1 MKLSYHY
8 MLMTNHM
15 LLQKR
20 LLSGLKDTGLTAGQ
34 PKVLDYLQD
43 HDGANQKEIA
53 AGCRIEAGSLTSVL
67 NRMEEKGLVQ
77 RRMLDGNRRTYYI
90 FLTEKGKELLHIVK
104 NKFEELEEEA
114 FIGISDEDKETFMK
128 LFFRIYS
135 NMTAREE

>member
-43 HDGANQKEIA
+43 HECWTGT
-53 AGCRIEAGSLTSVL
+53 AGPT
-67 NRMEEKGLVQ
+67 
-77 RRMLDGNRRTYYI
+77 
-90 FLTEKGKELLHIVK
+90 
-104 NKFEELEEEA
+104 
-114 FIGISDEDKETFMK
+114 
-128 LFFRIYS
+128 IYS
-135 NMTAREE
+135 